1 MGVLEF
7 GSWPAR
13 AAVPGPGPGPAPAA
27 TTPKWLV
34 LGESG
39 ARWRL
44 PDETNVDHL
53 EIVIRA
59 AIRTG
64 TPLSIEVEE
73 DSTGR
78 SCIVL
83 NGRSLTYVVLSE
95 G

>member
-1 MGVLEF
+1 MGVS
-7 GSWPAR
+7 GIGRWPAGG
-13 AAVPGPGPGPAPAA
+13 AAPAPAPA
-27 TTPKWLV
+27 PSGPKWLV

-44 PDETNVDHL
+44 PDDTNVDHL

-64 TPLSIEVEE
+64 TALSIEVED
-73 DSTGR
+73 DSAGR

>member
-1 MGVLEF
+1 MGVS
-7 GSWPAR
+7 GIGRWPAD
-13 AAVPGPGPGPAPAA
+13 AAAPATA
-27 TTPKWLV
+27 PLGPKWLV

-53 EIVIRA
+53 EIEIRA
-59 AIRTG
+59 AIRSG
-64 TPLSIEVEE
+64 TPLSIEVED
-73 DSTGR
+73 DSAGR
-78 SCIVL
+78 CCIVL